1 MASLQDIRHRIKSV
15 KSTKQITSAMN
26 MVATSRLRHAKEAAT
41 ANRPY
46 AQKVSEVVHAIAK
59 NAGTDFSHPL
69 LEKHEDGKKLVFLI
83 TSDKGLAGAY
93 SSNAC
98 KAA

>member
-46 AQKVSEVVHAIAK
+46 AQKVSERV
-59 NAGTDFSHPL
+59 
-69 LEKHEDGKKLVFLI
+69 
-83 TSDKGLAGAY
+83 
-93 SSNAC
+93 SSRN
-98 KAA
+98 